1 MISSLSKTHPDML
14 SQSHPDRPFLGRT
27 RDMEAL
33 CSAATLDFT
42 ELFHKSTGTSRV
54 HALSESVTL
63 LHLDPTIHLALT
75 PLPKGPLVL

>member
-1 MISSLSKTHPDML
+1 
-14 SQSHPDRPFLGRT
+14 
-27 RDMEAL
+27 MEAL
-33 CSAATLDFT
+33 CSVATLDFT